1 MRHSEKDVSKKKQMQ
16 LPEGTTLRNL
26 FKKLKIPAEQVGIL
40 LVNGLGAVH
49 EPRPSEG
56 LDEQKSCPHDV
67 VSIFPLIAGG

>member
-1 MRHSEKDVSKKKQMQ
+1 MQ

-49 EPRPSEG
+49 E
-56 LDEQKSCPHDV
+56 QKLCPHDV

>member
-1 MRHSEKDVSKKKQMQ
+1 MQ

-49 EPRPSEG
+49 K
-56 LDEQKSCPHDV
+56 QKLRPHDI